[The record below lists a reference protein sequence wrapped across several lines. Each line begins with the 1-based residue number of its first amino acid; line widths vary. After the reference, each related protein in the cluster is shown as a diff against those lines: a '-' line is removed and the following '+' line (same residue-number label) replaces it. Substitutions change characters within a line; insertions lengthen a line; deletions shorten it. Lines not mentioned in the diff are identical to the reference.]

1 MGRRTLPVRPRCG
14 SESELIAVNIL
25 VNAVVFKL
33 AWLSAMLGGAKALP
47 ALVVMGVFT
56 AIAVHLWRAAEP
68 RRELT
73 LVVLTGLIGLA
84 WDSVMV
90 GAGWLEY
97 PNGII
102 VPGLAPYWIIAIWML
117 FATTLNVTFRWLH
130 DRLALAAVMGAFFGP
145 MSYLAGSAAG
155 AVELV
160 EPLAALLSLGAA
172 WALLMPGLLLV
183 ARQLDGTM
191 LPALVEAAERR

>member
-1 MGRRTLPVRPRCG
+1 M
-14 SESELIAVNIL
+14 NIL

-130 DRLALAAVMGAFFGP
+130 DRLALAA
-145 MSYLAGSAAG
+145 
-155 AVELV
+155 
-160 EPLAALLSLGAA
+160 LLSLGAA

-191 LPALVEAAERR
+191 LPALVEAAVRR